1 MADKLLSANEKT
13 NEQVTSNFNLKELE
27 FMDKIPTEFLDNAR
41 ELCRNLQKIRDAV
54 GKPLNIISGYRSLE
68 RQMKVNPSAP
78 KSKHLSAEAADLKC
92 VGLSASELH
101 KIILDLIDKKVIVNG
116 GLGLYIKDNFCHYD
130 IRRDA
135 SGKGTPARWQG
146 N

>member
-1 MADKLLSANEKT
+1 MAKLLTANEKT
-13 NEQVTSNFNLKELE
+13 DEQVTANFNLKELE

-54 GKPLNIISGYRSLE
+54 GKPLRLISGYRSLE
-68 RQMKVNPSAP
+68 RQMQLNPSAP
-78 KSKHLSAEAADLKC
+78 KSKHLTAEAADIAPPA
-92 VGLSASELH
+92 GMTATELH
-101 KIILDLIDKKVIVNG
+101 KIILDLIDKKVILNG
-116 GLGLYIKDNFCHYD
+116 GLGLYVKDNFCHYD
-130 IRRDA
+130 VRRDA

>member
-13 NEQVTSNFNLKELE
+13 NEQVTANFNLKELE
-27 FMDKIPTEFLDNAR
+27 YFDPIPKEFLDNAR

-54 GKPLNIISGYRSLE
+54 GKPLKIISGYRSLE

-78 KSKHLSAEAADLKC
+78 KSKHLSAEAADLQC
-92 VGLSASELH
+92 TGLSATELH
-101 KIILDLIDKKVIVNG
+101 KIILDLIDKKVIING
-116 GLGLYIKDNFCHYD
+116 GLGLYVKDNFCHFD

-135 SGKGTPARWQG
+135 SGKGIPARWTG

>member
-13 NEQVTSNFNLKELE
+13 NEQVTANFNLKELE
-27 FMDKIPTEFLDNAR
+27 FMDKIPTEYLDNAR

-54 GKPLNIISGYRSLE
+54 GKPLRIISGYRSLE

-78 KSKHLSAEAADLKC
+78 KSKHLTAEASDLQC
-92 VGLSASELH
+92 AGLSATELH
-101 KIILDLIDKKVIVNG
+101 KIILDLIEKKVILNSGV
-116 GLGLYIKDNFCHYD
+116 GLYVKDNFVHYD